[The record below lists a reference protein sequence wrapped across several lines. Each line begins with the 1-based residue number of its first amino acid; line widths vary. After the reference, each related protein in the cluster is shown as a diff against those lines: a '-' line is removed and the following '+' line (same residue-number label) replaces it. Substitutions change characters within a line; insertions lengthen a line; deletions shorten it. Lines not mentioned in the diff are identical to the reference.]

1 MQFTSDALPCAIQE
15 EAGALIGAQVPCR
28 LVTRAKFY
36 VLARDPNLASCII
49 TGDTQPFA
57 NVFLTVGVDRS
68 R

>member
-1 MQFTSDALPCAIQE
+1 
-15 EAGALIGAQVPCR
+15 
-28 LVTRAKFY
+28 

-49 TGDTQPFA
+49 TGDTQPFT